1 MIRGEI
7 WWVDLGIPHGS
18 EPGFRRPVLIV
29 QNDGFTVSNLS
40 TVIVVPITSNLAL
53 AEAPGNV
60 FLIKKQSGLPRDS
73 VINISQL
80 IVLDKSRFEE
90 KVKKLKPELLRSVET
105 GLKIVLDIQ

>member
-29 QNDGFTVSNLS
+29 QNDGFTKSSLS
-40 TVIVVPITSNLAL
+40 TVIVVPITSNVAL

-60 FLIKKQSGLPRDS
+60 FLSIKQSGLPRDS

-80 IVLDKSRFEE
+80 TVLDKSRSEE

>member
-29 QNDGFTVSNLS
+29 QNDGFTKSSLS
-40 TVIVVPITSNLAL
+40 TVIVVPITSNVAL

-60 FLIKKQSGLPRDS
+60 FLSIKQSGLSRDS
-73 VINISQL
+73 VINISQVT
-80 IVLDKSRFEE
+80 VLDKSRFEE

-105 GLKIVLDIQ
+105 GLRIVLDIQ

>member
-29 QNDGFTVSNLS
+29 QNDGFTKSSLS
-40 TVIVVPITSNLAL
+40 TVIVVPITSNVAL

-60 FLIKKQSGLPRDS
+60 FLSIKQSGLPRDS

-80 IVLDKSRFEE
+80 TVLDRSRFEE

-105 GLKIVLDIQ
+105 GLRIVLDIQ

>member
-29 QNDGFTVSNLS
+29 QNDGFTKSSLS
-40 TVIVVPITSNLAL
+40 TVIVVPITSNVAL

-60 FLIKKQSGLPRDS
+60 FLSIKQSGLPRDS

-80 IVLDKSRFEE
+80 TVLDKSRFEE

-105 GLKIVLDIQ
+105 GLRIVLDIQ

>member
-18 EPGFRRPVLIV
+18 EPGFQRPVLIV
-29 QNDGFTVSNLS
+29 QNDGFTRSYLS

-53 AEAPGNV
+53 VEAPGNV
-60 FLIKKQSGLPRDS
+60 FLSKKQSGLPRDS

-80 IVLDKSRFEE
+80 TVLDKSRFEE

-105 GLKIVLDIQ
+105 GLRIVLDIN

>member
-1 MIRGEI
+1 MISGEI

-29 QNDGFTVSNLS
+29 QNDGFTKSSLS
-40 TVIVVPITSNLAL
+40 TVIVVPITSNVAL

-60 FLIKKQSGLPRDS
+60 FLSIKQSGLSRDS

-80 IVLDKSRFEE
+80 TVLDKSRFEE

>member
-29 QNDGFTVSNLS
+29 QNDAFTRSNLS
-40 TVIVVPITSNLAL
+40 TVIVVPISSNLAL

-60 FLIKKQSGLPRDS
+60 FLSRKQSGLPRDS

-80 IVLDKSRFEE
+80 TVLDKSRFEE
-90 KVKKLKPELLRSVET
+90 KVRKLKPEFLRSVET
-105 GLKIVLDIQ
+105 GLRIVLDIN

>member
-29 QNDGFTVSNLS
+29 QNDGFTKSSLS
-40 TVIVVPITSNLAL
+40 TVIVVPITSNVAL

-60 FLIKKQSGLPRDS
+60 FLSIKQSGLPRDS

-80 IVLDKSRFEE
+80 TVLDKSRFEE

>member
-53 AEAPGNV
+53 VEAPGNV
-60 FLIKKQSGLPRDS
+60 FLSKKQSGLPRDS
-73 VINISQL
+73 VINISQVT
-80 IVLDKSRFEE
+80 VLDKSRFEE